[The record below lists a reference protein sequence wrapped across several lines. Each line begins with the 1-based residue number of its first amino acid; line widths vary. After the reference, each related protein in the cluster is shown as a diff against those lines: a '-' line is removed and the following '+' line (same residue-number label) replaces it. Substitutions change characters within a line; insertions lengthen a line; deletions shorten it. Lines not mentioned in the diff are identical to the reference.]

1 MNRIVLIGVLTRS
14 IGIAVETSQGMNKRA
29 HEVDVK
35 DFDKTHAVNER
46 GVWLCCKHALKQML
60 EQEPRE
66 PNARGERT
74 RGWIVNAASILGL
87 VAYPFVSCYTPG
99 EQ

>member
-1 MNRIVLIGVLTRS
+1 M
-14 IGIAVETSQGMNKRA
+14 QMRA

-46 GVWLCCKHALKQML
+46 GVWLCCKHALRQML

-99 EQ
+99 KRSAASRFDSRDG